1 MPISRRRLLRSLG
14 ATALAGAAAESFESL
29 AFAETPK
36 APKSVGSFPHTIYL
50 DHNESAYGPSEK
62 VLAAI
67 RSSAPASSRYA
78 RAEYDSL
85 IGQIATLHSVKP
97 EQIVLTCGSSELL
110 QLAVAEFLS
119 PNKRLVQAWP
129 TFPLIGRAARNAG
142 VEVAD
147 VPLTPAWAHDLDA
160 MLGQANKSASLVYI
174 CNPNN
179 PTGSL
184 TPRKSI
190 EEFVRSLPPQ
200 TMVLIDEA
208 YHHFV
213 PATASYASFL
223 DQPIN
228 DPRVMV
234 VRTFSKVY
242 GLAGMRVGYGVASP
256 DVAKRLNAR
265 GPQLG
270 ISIVAVRAAA
280 AALTDTDYVQ
290 LSVRRNA
297 DDRQEFMNELN
308 VRMLPGLDS
317 HANFVLMQPLRD
329 PYKVVEHLKSHNV
342 LVAPVYPSLPKY
354 VRVSLGVSSEMKA
367 FWSALDQLPVTEKG
381 HHM

>member
-1 MPISRRRLLRSLG
+1 MI
-14 ATALAGAAAESFESL
+14 AGAAAESPEGF
-29 AFAETPK
+29 AFAETRQPL
-36 APKSVGSFPHTIYL
+36 PSVGSLPRSTYL

-67 RSSAPASSRYA
+67 RGAAPVSNRYA

-85 IGQIATLHSVKP
+85 IAQIATLHAVKP
-97 EQIVLTCGSSELL
+97 EQIVLTCGSSEFLR
-110 QLAVAEFLS
+110 LAVAEFLS
-119 PNKRLVQAWP
+119 PTKKLVHASP
-129 TFPLIGRAARNAG
+129 TFPLIGRAARSAG
-142 VEVAD
+142 VEV
-147 VPLTPAWAHDLDA
+147 VEIPLMPTWAHNLDA
-160 MLGQANKSASLVYI
+160 MLAAASKSAGLVYI

-190 EEFVRSLPPQ
+190 EDFIRSLPPQ

-213 PATASYASFL
+213 PATNSYASFL
-223 DQPIN
+223 DQPLN

-242 GLAGMRVGYGVASP
+242 GLAGMRVGYGVVSP
-256 DVAKRLNAR
+256 DVAKRLNAH
-265 GPQLG
+265 GSQLG

-290 LSVRRNA
+290 LSIRRNA

-317 HANFVLMQPLRD
+317 HANFVLMQPMRD
-329 PYKVVEHLKSHNV
+329 PNKVIEHLKSNNV
-342 LVAPVYPSLPKY
+342 FIAPVYPTLPKY
-354 VRVSLGVSSEMKA
+354 VRVSLGVSSDMKE
-367 FWSALDQLPVTEKG
+367 FWRSLDQLAVTEKG